1 MLKACERY
9 DGGTKGLLVSIEH
22 YQNTEQQ
29 KQQLVRAK
37 SVSGASCCLVE
48 GGLGGLSST
57 HIISSALTLSTS
69 CLSAPYQ
76 SVTTEEQL
84 LAGTGLVPGHLSA
97 AYFEEWNK
105 LNFQM
110 HHQKINCFCHFYSM
124 LNWKYAVAFII
135 LFGLN
140 IKYLYLNILCWF
152 NSLHNYSV
160 STKICQY
167 R

>member
-84 LAGTGLVPGHLSA
+84 LAGTGLVPGHLSGTILRLDSK
-97 AYFEEWNK
+97 YTSNETSNDLISHEDHKSVYKDTVLIISVYTFPMGWTS
-105 LNFQM
+105 NFPPVIV
-110 HHQKINCFCHFYSM
+110 KTSP
-124 LNWKYAVAFII
+124 
-135 LFGLN
+135 
-140 IKYLYLNILCWF
+140 
-152 NSLHNYSV
+152 
-160 STKICQY
+160 
-167 R
+167 